1 MNITKRFPGS
11 FSLLCRHRS
20 GPYRFALQRLGQV
33 VTCPVCGRS
42 EKAADLMND
51 YIYRERQSKRMGRLG
66 IDPQP
71 AEEQHTSA

>member
-1 MNITKRFPGS
+1 MIITKRFPGS
-11 FSLLCRHRS
+11 FSLLCRHRG
-20 GPYRFALQRLGQV
+20 GPYRFAVQRLGQV

-66 IDPQP
+66 MEPRQ
-71 AEEQHTSA
+71 AEDRCASA